1 MSIITV
7 AAVQVPY
14 FSPYRTPTLDTHSS
28 GGEVKSGTGTKAHFE
43 LPLDFRSPTTSKNAR
58 WSPHQTPS
66 ERTAEEQQ
74 MSNNG
79 TAPGLP
85 LRDGSLNLPAASA
98 PQNSPGYNSVTAQ
111 TSGNEVKME
120 KEPGHVYNFPPPSR
134 RSPENFSEERKPSRS
149 LGMQSILNPV
159 HVDEEERPS
168 RRRSAAQMEDEYRTE
183 SASVASI
190 SRPPSSSSVGT
201 DEISPPGLHGSQGPR
216 MMRRIITPISPR
228 LRRTT
233 SFSGIAT
240 GTISAVSTP
249 FLPPSA
255 RMHTQEP
262 GIGGIPPLPTG
273 NPSHVQ
279 QRSPYGLHSAPTPP
293 LAPLPAPRRSSVSMA
308 HSNRASP
315 SPSYSSYSQSGQ
327 ASPTMSHHYTSGS
340 GPTPPGSYRLAPSPV
355 VGSLSNV
362 PPVSLEGDQRQQQQ
376 QQQGYG
382 IPVVSSGQNYQ
393 LLTIETGRGQTQL
406 PVEVQAASRM
416 ADEKRKRNAGASARF
431 RARRKEKEREAS
443 SRISNLEQELAFAI
457 EDSEHYRRERDHL
470 AEIITRTV
478 PHYEGY
484 FRDRPQSP
492 RIGRVILRQV
502 SECPSSMGDESP
514 APTTSVPISLERYE
528 HLERIERLE
537 RLERERMEGERP
549 ATRRRTESF
558 PVASPDP
565 QSYAS
570 SPFPPYAPPQAG
582 QQHPHQHQGP
592 HFASP
597 TRGGRPPSRQ
607 PSPRGPEAHEQYR
620 MEQTYDRN
628 WPRSGPPR

>member
-28 GGEVKSGTGTKAHFE
+28 GGEVKSGTGTKTPFE
-43 LPLDFRSPTTSKNAR
+43 LPLDFRSPSTSKNAR
-58 WSPHQTPS
+58 WSPNQTPS
-66 ERTAEEQQ
+66 ERTAEEQH

-85 LRDGSLNLPAASA
+85 LREGFLSLPSASA
-98 PQNSPGYNSVTAQ
+98 PHTSSGHGSMTAP
-111 TSGNEVKME
+111 TSGNDVKME
-120 KEPGHVYNFPPPSR
+120 NQPGHGYNFPPPRR
-134 RSPENFSEERKPSRS
+134 RSPENVSEERKPSRS
-149 LGMQSILNPV
+149 LGVQSILNPV
-159 HVDEEERPS
+159 YGGDDERPS
-168 RRRSAAQMEDEYRTE
+168 RRRGAAQMDDEHKTD
-183 SASVASI
+183 SASIASL
-190 SRPPSSSSVGT
+190 SRPPSSSSVAT
-201 DEISPPGLHGSQGPR
+201 DEISPPGPHGPQDPR
-216 MMRRIITPISPR
+216 VIRHILTPVSPR

-233 SFSGIAT
+233 SFSRITT
-240 GTISAVSTP
+240 GTINAHDQP
-249 FLPPSA
+249 FLSPSG
-255 RMHTQEP
+255 RTHTQEP
-262 GIGGIPPLPTG
+262 GTGGIPPLPTA
-273 NPSHVQ
+273 NPGHVQ
-279 QRSPYGLHSAPTPP
+279 QRSPYALPSAPTPP
-293 LAPLPAPRRSSVSMA
+293 LASLPAPRRASMGLG
-308 HSNRASP
+308 HSTRASP
-315 SPSYSSYSQSGQ
+315 SPSYSSYGHSVQ
-327 ASPTMSHHYTSGS
+327 ASPTMSHHYPSGS

-355 VGSLSNV
+355 VGSLSNI
-362 PPVSLEGDQRQQQQ
+362 PPVSLEGDQQQQQ

-443 SRISNLEQELAFAI
+443 SRISNLEQELAFAR
-457 EDSEHYRRERDHL
+457 EDSEHYRRERDYL
-470 AEIITRTV
+470 ADIIVRTV
-478 PHYEGY
+478 PHYESY

-492 RIGRVILRQV
+492 RIGRVMLRQV

-537 RLERERMEGERP
+537 RLDRERAEAERP

-558 PVASPDP
+558 PVASPGP
-565 QSYAS
+565 HSYAS
-570 SPFPPYAPPQAG
+570 SPFPPYAPPPTG
-582 QQHPHQHQGP
+582 QQHPHQHQGQP
-592 HFASP
+592 FTSPAS
-597 TRGGRPPSRQ
+597 GGGPPQQ
-607 PSPRGPEAHEQYR
+607 PSPRGPSPHEQYR
-620 MEQTYDRN
+620 MEQPYDRN